1 MTNEERQKRIGWIF
15 GMIPNEEISNI
26 VKYNLP
32 CAACMFDRFCSNPLS
47 EPSTCRDV
55 IEAYLSGEIDEPT
68 K

>member
-1 MTNEERQKRIGWIF
+1 MTNEQRRERIGRIF
-15 GMIPNEEISNI
+15 DMLTDEGISGI
-26 VKYNLP
+26 VKYDMP
-32 CAACMFDRFCSNPLS
+32 CAACMFNSFCNIPAH